1 MNQFKVTAVINWI
14 KETVPNHTLTVLP
27 RRVYIGSILPGSI
40 QAIHSPPYPQISPLQ
55 TCP

>member
-40 QAIHSPPYPQISPLQ
+40 QAIHSPPYPQISP
-55 TCP
+55 